1 MGPIVD
7 IAANSQEELKEWVFK
22 IREVAM
28 TSEAKVNTTIF
39 LMADSCEHTVGRLS
53 TVELPSHLHV
63 AEGRS
68 VLQASFAG
76 S

>member
-1 MGPIVD
+1 MLD
-7 IAANSQEELKEWVFK
+7 IAANSQEELKEWISK

-28 TSEAKVNTTIF
+28 TSEAKVNTTIL
-39 LMADSCEHTVGRLS
+39 LMADSCGHTVGRLS
-53 TVELPSHLHV
+53 TAELPSCLQV
-63 AEGRS
+63 AEGRN

>member
-1 MGPIVD
+1 MVD
-7 IAANSQEELKEWVFK
+7 IAANSQEELKEWIFK

-28 TSEAKVNTTIF
+28 TSEAKVNTAIL

-53 TVELPSHLHV
+53 TVELPSCLQV
-63 AEGRS
+63 AEGRN